1 MSIGKTIKLYR
12 KDKNLTQ
19 NELAELIG
27 VSTQAVS
34 KWETDVGL
42 PDISQIVPLARVLEV
57 STDKLLGNTDANFDN
72 EVGEIRSQISGINL
86 INDIERAKHLFDLSS
101 KFYNKHPDVPDIA
114 VLALETYISLYSE
127 NQFEMSDSE
136 FLENCERY
144 AASIFRYETVAD
156 RIFKTH
162 YLMARAY
169 DLCGKAEKSEGCMQN
184 LPAVYGFRD
193 YWEAEFAFANKKYD
207 IALEKIKKSF
217 AWHARFSSRCIRLAG
232 QIERAKNPNNS
243 ADISLNLDEYM
254 LRIIDAFLSGGNYLP
269 HRQIFQKTA
278 LLTGLVSQNLKA
290 GNKKTAVQHYNNLV
304 KTVDDFLMSQK
315 DIELK
320 KSLMFIKGDKDGAW
334 NTTEEKLKERIA
346 QAKNLINEYR

>member
-1 MSIGKTIKLYR
+1 MSIGTTIKLYR

-19 NELAELIG
+19 SELAELIG

-57 STDKLLGNTDANFDN
+57 STDRILENTDTNFDR
-72 EVGEIRSQISGINL
+72 EYHEIKSQIGGINL
-86 INDIERAKHLFDLSS
+86 INDIERAKRLFELSS
-101 KFYNKHPDVPDIA
+101 KFYNEHPDVPDIA
-114 VLALETYISLYSE
+114 VLALETYILLFSE
-127 NQFEMSDSE
+127 SQIKISDLK

-144 AASIFRYETVAD
+144 SASIFRYENVAD

-169 DLCGKAEKSEGCMQN
+169 DLCGNTEKSENCMQN
-184 LPAVYGFRD
+184 LPVVYGFRD
-193 YWEAEFAFANKKYD
+193 YWEAEIAFTNKKYD
-207 IALEKIKKSF
+207 VALEKTKKSF
-217 AWHARFSSRCIRLAG
+217 QWHARFSSRCIRLAG

-243 ADISLNLDEYM
+243 ADISLKLDDYM
-254 LRIIDAFLSGGNYLP
+254 LRIIEAYLSGGDYLP

-290 GNKKTAVQHYNNLV
+290 GNKEIAVEHYNNLV
-304 KTVDDFLMSQK
+304 KTVDDFFMSQK
-315 DIELK
+315 EIENK
-320 KSLMFIKGDKDGAW
+320 ESLMFIKGDKDGAW
-334 NTTEEKLKERIA
+334 NTTEEKLKERIGK
-346 QAKNLINEYR
+346 AKKLIESYG